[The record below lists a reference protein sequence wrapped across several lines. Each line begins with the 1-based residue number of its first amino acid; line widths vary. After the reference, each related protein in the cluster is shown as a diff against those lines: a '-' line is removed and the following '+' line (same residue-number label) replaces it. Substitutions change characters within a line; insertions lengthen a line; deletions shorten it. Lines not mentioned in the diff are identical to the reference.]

1 MQSKETAVIDVNA
14 NHFELTIPWKQAI
27 DKEWA
32 MREFAD
38 WLNNRLDLTRTS
50 VYDGGIPAKGN
61 EHA

>member
-1 MQSKETAVIDVNA
+1 MQFDQTAVIEMSA
-14 NHFELTIPWKQAI
+14 NRFELIIPWKQAI

-50 VYDGGIPAKGN
+50 VYDGGIPAKGD

>member
-14 NHFELTIPWKQAI
+14 NRFELIIPWKQAI

-38 WLNNRLDLTRTS
+38 WLNTRLDLTRTS